1 MSKAKKACILCNNE
15 SKLVKT
21 ECCNVWLCT
30 GREDNACN
38 VNAGPNSNNCNAN
51 HNQFTLCSIHHNQKH
66 KEQDWRK
73 CEKCKE
79 AFQVQIYT
87 WLGTNQYNHVKLEDS
102 AKIEPTHC
110 KCCKKVI
117 NLDADGFIQKS
128 DGSIHCK
135 KCENIMIIEASTPK
149 PSPAKGATQSPKKP
163 KSPISKPV
171 ILTPSKSENK
181 PKKHKYKGLTSL
193 QIIEA
198 LKTEITHK
206 FGKASTSTSRS
217 VTTTTKRPARP
228 KSLDVQSLDKK
239 TKRAPRSRARSMSKD
254 STKREENALQPT
266 ERLSFISLPCGERK
280 PSNLRPYSMYQGR
293 SNSGKKKLKSP
304 VAKSNKR
311 VSFNLIPQPPWQ
323 PSFSQPAVLPSMSA
337 PKNEGTAATA
347 KDLKRK
353 PDRSSVVVEKGR
365 SPSPT
370 ADQKRKRVKKN
381 DQTLDPNSN
390 EQKVTIVLNKK
401 KTPIPSPNKPSTSAE
416 KNPSSSGS
424 KKKVQGTTKKMNIE
438 ESKPILLA

>member
-15 SKLVKT
+15 SKLTKT
-21 ECCNVWLCT
+21 ECCNVWLCN
-30 GREDNACN
+30 GREDNASN
-38 VNAGPNSNNCNAN
+38 ANAGPNSNNCNAN
-51 HNQFTLCSIHHNQKH
+51 HNQFTLCAIHHNQKH
-66 KEQDWRK
+66 KDQDWRK

-79 AFQVQIYT
+79 SFQVQIHT

-102 AKIEPTHC
+102 AKMEPTTC

-117 NLDADGFIQKS
+117 NLDADGFVQKS

-135 KCENIMIIEASTPK
+135 KCENIMIIEANTPK
-149 PSPAKGATQSPKKP
+149 PSPAKSVTQSPKKP
-163 KSPISKPV
+163 KPV
-171 ILTPSKSENK
+171 IMTPTKSDNK
-181 PKKHKYKGLTSL
+181 PKKNKYKGLTST

-217 VTTTTKRPARP
+217 VPVETTTKRPARP
-228 KSLDVQSLDKK
+228 KSLDVSSLDKK
-239 TKRAPRSRARSMSKD
+239 TKRAPRARSMSKD
-254 STKREENALQPT
+254 SSKREENAQPM
-266 ERLSFISLPCGERK
+266 ERLSFLSLPCGERK
-280 PSNLRPYSMYQGR
+280 PSNLRHYSMYQAK
-293 SNSGKKKLKSP
+293 SPSAKKNLKSP
-304 VAKSNKR
+304 VMKSNKR

-337 PKNEGTAATA
+337 AKNEGTGS

-353 PDRSSVVVEKGR
+353 PDRSSAGAAEKSR

-370 ADQKRKRVKKN
+370 TDHKRKRVKN
-381 DQTLDPNSN
+381 NNQVLDPNST

-401 KTPIPSPNKPSTSAE
+401 KTPSPSPNKSNPSAE
-416 KNPSSSGS
+416 KNSNPGGS
-424 KKKVQGTTKKMNIE
+424 KKKVQGTNKKMNIE
-438 ESKPILLA
+438 ENKPILLA